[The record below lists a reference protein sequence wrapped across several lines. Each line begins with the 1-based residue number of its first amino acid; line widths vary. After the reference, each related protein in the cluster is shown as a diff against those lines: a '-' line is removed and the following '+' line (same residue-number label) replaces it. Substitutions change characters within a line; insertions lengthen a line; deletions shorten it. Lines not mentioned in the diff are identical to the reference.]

1 MDTFKA
7 YIKNEFSDYLKNGY
21 CKKAKEMNLAIGD
34 DYFDIVN
41 PHYFTGNPESKI
53 VMVML
58 NPQRDKNKYNEPNPF
73 NSFEEYWENY
83 RNYGRNTYG
92 EKNGK
97 LPKWKGKYDL
107 NQKLFL
113 KQLDII
119 DYVEEEKND
128 NYIFA
133 NLVKTIDCK
142 LQWEFVPFGS
152 PSFNFKHIGIFNLKY
167 FLNKTVEIISLH
179 ERKYVFFCGAVF
191 RELLWHESVKII
203 NSHRFKLTKKDGTQ
217 TQGDYELIKI
227 SIKTEDQEIKAAI
240 LPQYAMQGAPLE
252 AYAKKV
258 KELY

>member
-58 NPQRDKNKYNEPNPF
+58 NPQRDKNKYNEPNSF
-73 NSFEEYWENY
+73 SCIDQYWNHYRYFGKDVYGKNSA
-83 RNYGRNTYG
+83 RKRK
-92 EKNGK
+92 EKF
-97 LPKWKGKYDL
+97 DL
-107 NQKLFL
+107 NQLLFIRNL
-113 KQLDII
+113 GVI
-119 DYVEEEKND
+119 DFVQEKSNND
-128 NYIFA
+128 KFD
-133 NLVKTIDCK
+133 NLEKVIDQK
-142 LQWEFVPFGS
+142 LQWELVPYGS

-217 TQGDYELIKI
+217 TQSDYELIKI
-227 SIKTEDQEIKAAI
+227 SIKTEDQEIKEAI
-240 LPQYAMQGAPLE
+240 LQQYAMQGAPLD
-252 AYAKKV
+252 A
-258 KELY
+258 